1 MGLEVRALALLGCAN
16 SIAEAESDPDPA
28 GPSGF
33 RVDREGGKIASCPRA
48 CSWCQAA
55 H

>member
-1 MGLEVRALALLGCAN
+1 MGLEVRALALLGCTN
-16 SIAEAESDPDPA
+16 SIAAAESDRDRVDPL
-28 GPSGF
+28 GF
-33 RVDREGGKIASCPRA
+33 RVDREGGKLASCPRA